1 MTYFVYILTSS
12 DNGTL
17 YVGVTNDLIR
27 RVSEHRAGESDGF
40 AKKHHLHRL
49 VHFEPFDSIESAIVR
64 EKALKEWK
72 RDWKKNLIERNNP
85 HWIDLFDQVA
95 K

>member
-1 MTYFVYILTSS
+1 MTYLVYILASA

-17 YVGVTNDLIR
+17 YIGVTNDLIR
-27 RVSEHRAGESDGF
+27 RVSEHRAGEIDGF
-40 AKKHHLHRL
+40 TKKHDVHRL
-49 VHFEPFDSIESAIVR
+49 VHFEPFESIEAAIVR

-72 RDWKKNLIERNNP
+72 RDWKKNLIERSNP
-85 HWIDLFDQVA
+85 HWIDMFDQII